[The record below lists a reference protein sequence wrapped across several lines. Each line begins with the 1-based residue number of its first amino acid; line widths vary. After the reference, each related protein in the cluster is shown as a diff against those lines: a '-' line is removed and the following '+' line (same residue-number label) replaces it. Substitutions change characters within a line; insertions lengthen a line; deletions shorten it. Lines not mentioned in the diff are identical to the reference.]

1 MRVTLVMLTL
11 LNPIFACFSSIPSE
25 AQEGR
30 MAPNEVRLPSPVQ
43 TQVTSVLPQGGVEFA
58 RVTVNVTPGPYG
70 TAVVPSGSTALTNI
84 PSAPVSNFN
93 YPSILLAIS
102 ATPLRTPEGPNYAA
116 DPNSIKNVTGDNDV
130 DWIDITFILTGLDAT
145 HNPPVCNPSPCIK
158 IIGLLPGTTAA
169 FAKPQLADT
178 IAGASAGVA
187 SAISPALAGG
197 GSVVTAA
204 TSGIK
209 VLFDALFPP
218 KTTASQY
225 AYIDTEDGLQKFGWY
240 FAANSSASPPTS
252 ILGIQ
257 NGQVMLQADPS
268 IAYID
273 VKSVALSNWKK
284 KPSSFSDHFLYST
297 SDTNLPIQSNAV
309 NYDTL
314 QNLSSFP
321 ALISLDMAAKVL
333 HTTTD
338 GVTALIGNQKI
349 SATPDGKYV
358 MTSSLGKYIAP

>member
-1 MRVTLVMLTL
+1 MRVTLVNLTL
-11 LNPIFACFSSIPSE
+11 LIATLSGFASIPSE
-25 AQEGR
+25 AQDVR
-30 MAPNEVRLPSPVQ
+30 MAPNEVRLSTPIQ
-43 TQVTSVLPQGGVEFA
+43 TRVTSVLPQGGVEFA

-70 TAVVPSGSTALTNI
+70 TAVVPTGSTALTNI
-84 PSAPVSNFN
+84 PNAPVSNFN

-102 ATPLRTPEGPNYAA
+102 ATPLRTPEGPNYAT

-130 DWIDITFILTGLDAT
+130 DWIDITFTVTGLDAS
-145 HNPPVCNPSPCIK
+145 HKPPMCNPSPCLK

-178 IAGASAGVA
+178 IAGSSASLA
-187 SAISPALAGG
+187 SAISPVLPAG
-197 GSVVTAA
+197 GSVLTAA

-209 VLFDALFPP
+209 VLFDSLFPP

-225 AYIDTEDGLQKFGWY
+225 AYIDYEDGLQKFGWY
-240 FAANSSASPPTS
+240 FAGNSTASPPTS

-257 NGQVMLQADPS
+257 TGQVMLQADPS

-297 SDTNLPIQSNAV
+297 SDTNLPILSNAI

-333 HTTTD
+333 HTTSD
-338 GVTALIGNQKI
+338 GVTALIGSQKI